1 MLILKNKPSL
11 ILSFLLFITLLLL
24 SPCILIYS
32 TKWGI
37 GTSPD
42 SAAYIGVASNLIIGK
57 GLTIPYGNPPDQFL
71 TFFPPL
77 YPVLLSLGGIFGD
90 SLLQS
95 TRWLHA
101 ILLSANLLVF
111 WFYMRMLMPAF
122 NIWLATLFLIPMVFA
137 GPILNLHVM
146 AWSEALFLLCGFG
159 GLLLVTTGLI
169 RKQNAL
175 LWSGGILVGLSCLTR
190 YSGIVFLATVAL
202 VVLLLVD
209 KDKWWKR
216 ILFSLYVSAPGIIM
230 ISMWIGYNFIIS
242 GTIASRS
249 FEFHPIQITRFQQG
263 LDTIANWFLIPLSLP
278 GLVKMGIIGLFVSL
292 LLTLILKNFKS
303 LNGETRALFLFLV
316 AFSLAYPAF
325 LVVSISFFDAN
336 TPLDDRI
343 LSPLFVV
350 LWIII
355 AAGISHF
362 LSLLNKYPKM
372 NIFLV
377 FIAILLFSS
386 LGASKKIP
394 VFQSYHNSGIGFSHA
409 QWRESE
415 LIEQIN
421 RLPQETKIITNSPE
435 GVYLLTGR
443 PSTPLPRK
451 IDLTRQQQNQNY
463 QTDMS
468 KLNQEIMRGDT
479 VIVYFSK
486 IQSTA
491 IPTIL
496 EINNVINTQ
505 IKRSELSDGFLVGG
519 SN

>member
-1 MLILKNKPSL
+1 MLIFNYKPSL
-11 ILSFLLFITLLLL
+11 ILSFLSFIVLLLLL
-24 SPCILIYS
+24 SITLIYS

-42 SAAYIGVASNLIIGK
+42 SAAYIGVANNLLKGK

-77 YPVLLSLGGIFGD
+77 YPVFLSLGGIFGD

-95 TRWLHA
+95 TRWLHV

-111 WFYMRMLMPAF
+111 WFYIRMLMPAL
-122 NIWLATLFLIPMVFA
+122 NSWLAMLFLIPMVFS
-137 GPILNLHVM
+137 GPILNLHIM
-146 AWSEALFLLCGFG
+146 AWSEAFFLFCGFG

-169 RKQNAL
+169 RKQNVL
-175 LWSGGILVGLSCLTR
+175 LLSGGILVGLSCLTR

-202 VVLLLVD
+202 VVFLLVD

-230 ISMWIGYNFIIS
+230 ISMWVGWNFIMS
-242 GTIASRS
+242 GTLANRS

-278 GLVKMGIIGLFVSL
+278 GLAKMGFLGLFVSL

-316 AFSLAYPAF
+316 AFSFAYPVF

-343 LSPLFVV
+343 LSPLFVSF
-350 LWIII
+350 WIII
-355 AAGISHF
+355 AAGIGHF
-362 LSLLNKYPKM
+362 FSLLNKYPKT

-377 FIAILLFSS
+377 FIAISLFSS
-386 LGASKKIP
+386 LSVSKKIP
-394 VFQSYHNSGIGFSHA
+394 VFQSYHNSGIGFAHV

-451 IDLTRQQQNQNY
+451 IDLTRQQQNKNY
-463 QTDMS
+463 QTDMN
-468 KLNQEIMRGDT
+468 KLSIEITRGDA

-491 IPTIL
+491 IPTII
-496 EINNVINTQ
+496 EINDVINAQ

>member
-1 MLILKNKPSL
+1 
-11 ILSFLLFITLLLL
+11 
-24 SPCILIYS
+24 
-32 TKWGI
+32 
-37 GTSPD
+37 
-42 SAAYIGVASNLIIGK
+42 
-57 GLTIPYGNPPDQFL
+57 
-71 TFFPPL
+71 
-77 YPVLLSLGGIFGD
+77 
-90 SLLQS
+90 
-95 TRWLHA
+95 
-101 ILLSANLLVF
+101 
-111 WFYMRMLMPAF
+111 
-122 NIWLATLFLIPMVFA
+122 
-137 GPILNLHVM
+137 
-146 AWSEALFLLCGFG
+146 
-159 GLLLVTTGLI
+159 
-169 RKQNAL
+169 
-175 LWSGGILVGLSCLTR
+175 
-190 YSGIVFLATVAL
+190 
-202 VVLLLVD
+202 
-209 KDKWWKR
+209 
-216 ILFSLYVSAPGIIM
+216 
-230 ISMWIGYNFIIS
+230 MWIGYNFIIS
-242 GTIASRS
+242 GTLASRS